1 MTSRNLAYGL
11 IDGKGK
17 NHSSKEYD
25 NSAMELLDVDS
36 RSDLNVIK
44 IKRLKCGR
52 RLTADPNFTDQTSSL
67 KPIVFHS
74 TDYEEKGNQL
84 LCTVCGETV
93 RNVGELVSHWR
104 LELERRGGKVERWKT
119 KGISYAEV
127 KPTGKELPKDVC
139 ELCSFNRVCRKIR
152 IK

>member
-52 RLTADPNFTDQTSSL
+52 RVTADPNFTDQTSSL

-74 TDYEEKGNQL
+74 TDYEEKGKYPKKAKY
-84 LCTVCGETV
+84 
-93 RNVGELVSHWR
+93 ELKLKRPNKIIYVHMYH
-104 LELERRGGKVERWKT
+104 
-119 KGISYAEV
+119 ISF
-127 KPTGKELPKDVC
+127 T
-139 ELCSFNRVCRKIR
+139 I
-152 IK
+152 